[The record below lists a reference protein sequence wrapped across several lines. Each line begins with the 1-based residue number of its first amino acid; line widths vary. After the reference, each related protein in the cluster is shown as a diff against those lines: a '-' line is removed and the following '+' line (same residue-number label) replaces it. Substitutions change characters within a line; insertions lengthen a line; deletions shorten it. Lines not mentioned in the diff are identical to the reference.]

1 MKVVKVFNNNA
12 VLASDEMGLEMVLMG
27 KGLAFGKKAGDIIDD
42 SRIQKKFVF
51 DATELN
57 EKLAK
62 LFNEVPVRFVE
73 MAVDIV
79 DEANRQLNTVLN
91 SAIYVTL
98 ADHICYAVERQANG
112 ESLKNALL
120 WEIKKFYPK
129 EYAAA
134 KDSLKRI
141 YHETD
146 FYLSDDEAGFIAL
159 HFVNAQTKGQQM
171 KETIAVTKMVD
182 DILQIVKYHFHLQFD
197 EESLNYMRFVTHIRY
212 FARRLFASEI
222 TKGDDDLF
230 YQICERYPQS
240 YECSLKVKKYIL
252 ANYGIEIGNDELVYF
267 MLHINRI
274 CSRNN

>member
-12 VLASDEMGLEMVLMG
+12 VLASDDKGLEMVLMG
-27 KGLAFGKKAGDIIDD
+27 KGVAFAKKTGDIIDETK
-42 SRIQKKFVF
+42 IEKKFVF

-62 LFNEVPVRFVE
+62 LFNEVPVRFIE
-73 MAVDIV
+73 LAVDIV
-79 DEANRQLNTVLN
+79 EEANKELNTVLN
-91 SAIYVTL
+91 SAIYIAL
-98 ADHICYAVERQANG
+98 ADHICYAVERFANN
-112 ESLKNALL
+112 EPIKNALL

-134 KDSLKRI
+134 KASLKLI
-141 YHETD
+141 YHETEY
-146 FYLSDDEAGFIAL
+146 FLSDDEAGFIAL

-171 KETIAVTKMVD
+171 EQTIAVTKIVD
-182 DILQIVKYHFHLQFD
+182 DILQIVKYHFHLDLD
-197 EESLNYMRFVTHIRY
+197 EESLNYVRFVTHIRY
-212 FARRLFASEI
+212 FARRLFAKEI
-222 TKGDDDLF
+222 VEGDNELF
-230 YQICERYPQS
+230 YQISERYPQS
-240 YECSLKVKKYIL
+240 YECSLKVKKYIQ

>member
-12 VLASDEMGLEMVLMG
+12 VLASDDRGLEMVLMG
-27 KGLAFGKKAGDIIDD
+27 KGVAFAKKTGDIIDENK
-42 SRIQKKFVF
+42 IVKKFVF

-62 LFNEVPVRFVE
+62 LFNEVPVRFIE
-73 MAVDIV
+73 LAVDIV
-79 DEANRQLNTVLN
+79 EEANRELNTVLN
-91 SAIYVTL
+91 SAIYIAL
-98 ADHICYAVERQANG
+98 ADHICYAVERFSNN
-112 ESLKNALL
+112 EPIKNALL

-134 KDSLKRI
+134 KASLKLI
-141 YHETD
+141 YHETEY
-146 FYLSDDEAGFIAL
+146 FLSDDEAGFIAL

-171 KETIAVTKMVD
+171 EQTIAVTKIVD
-182 DILQIVKYHFHLQFD
+182 DILQIVKYHFHLDLD
-197 EESLNYMRFVTHIRY
+197 EESLNYVRFVTHIRY
-212 FARRLFASEI
+212 FARRLFAEEI
-222 TKGDDDLF
+222 VEGDNELF
-230 YQICERYPQS
+230 YQISERYPQS
-240 YECSLKVKKYIL
+240 YKCSLKVKKYIQ